1 MMNNCGKCVYK
12 EIYKNKCCCT
22 KDRYC
27 KRIFKN
33 SMNDYYTESKEV
45 ILLSPNYFLFE
56 EYEPDWGELFGYK
69 TTTIHS
75 GLKNKIKEYAIGY
88 CDGKDMIWCR
98 EFDYAFLF
106 EKEGRR
112 FWFHIP
118 KSSKVL
124 EGIII

>member
-56 EYEPDWGELFGYK
+56 EISLIGENCLDIK
-69 TTTIHS
+69 LQQSIVD
-75 GLKNKIKEYAIGY
+75 LNKIKEYAIGY

>member
-1 MMNNCGKCVYK
+1 MMNNCGKCIYK

-33 SMNDYYTESKEV
+33 SMNDYYTEFKGV
-45 ILLSPNYFLFE
+45 MLLSPNYFPFE

-69 TTTIHS
+69 TTAIHN

-98 EFDYAFLF
+98 ELDYAFLF

-118 KSSKVL
+118 KSSKVI